1 MSSAPIPQP
10 TAYALVDALRQVLDP
25 CSVGLG
31 APIDIVDMG
40 LVDDLEVLDGG
51 RVRVV
56 LLLTDFSCPHY
67 AGLRQHIVDVLG
79 DLSGVTAVGVEL
91 ATHALWT
98 PDRIRR
104 RSPVGSP

>member
-1 MSSAPIPQP
+1 VSSVPIPQP
-10 TAYALVDALRQVLDP
+10 TADALVDALRQVLDP
-25 CSVGLG
+25 CSIGMG
-31 APIDIVDMG
+31 SPIDIVDMG
-40 LVDDLEVLDGG
+40 LLDDLEIMDDG

-67 AGLRQHIVDVLG
+67 TGLRHHIVDVLA
-79 DLSGVTAVGVEL
+79 DLSGVTAVDVEL

-104 RSPVGSP
+104 HSPVGSP

>member
-1 MSSAPIPQP
+1 MPQP
-10 TAYALVDALRQVLDP
+10 TAGALADALRQVLDP
-25 CSVGLG
+25 CSIGMG
-31 APIDIVDMG
+31 SPIDIVDMG
-40 LVDDLEVLDGG
+40 LVDDVEVTDDG

-67 AGLRQHIVDVLG
+67 MGLRDHIVDALA
-79 DLSGVTAVGVEL
+79 DLSGVTAVDVEL

-104 RSPVGSP
+104 RSAVGSP